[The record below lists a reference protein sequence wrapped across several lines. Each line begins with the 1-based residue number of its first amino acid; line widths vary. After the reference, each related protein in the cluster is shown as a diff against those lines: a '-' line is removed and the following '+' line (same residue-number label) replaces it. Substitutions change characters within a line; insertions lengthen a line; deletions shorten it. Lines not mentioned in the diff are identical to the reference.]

1 MQHEIGAGEIA
12 RNRKTRVHCLPVQYE
27 LIMVPTKAG
36 ANCPVSQVDQVLH
49 KGGLFEIGATGQKM
63 ERRRGAGIK
72 LGWIGDVESKILIQD
87 STVGLDSE
95 FPFLAAV
102 NGGDSTFE
110 ISFAKPI
117 VLKNLY
123 GSGIRVGIEIDGIVA
138 NHGVKIDH
146 HMS

>member
-1 MQHEIGAGEIA
+1 
-12 RNRKTRVHCLPVQYE
+12 
-27 LIMVPTKAG
+27 MVPTKAS

-49 KGGLFEIGATGQKM
+49 KGGLFEIRAIGQKV
-63 ERRRGAGIK
+63 EGSGRAGIK
-72 LGWIGDVESKILIQD
+72 LGWIGDVESKVLIQE
-87 STVGLDSE
+87 SIVGLDSE

-102 NGGDSTFE
+102 NGGNGAFE

-138 NHGVKIDH
+138 NHGVKIGH
-146 HMS
+146 HMG